1 MSEGGTEHARVEL
14 AESEGDLLRRVQA
27 GDRVALDQLI
37 DDNLAVVVKIAGRFR
52 HRGLSDRDLIA
63 EGTLGL
69 IRAARHIVMLPELRF
84 IEVAVWWIQRAIQT
98 AIIEQVSPTE
108 FLRPCGCVQLD
119 HGDDTEHDPS
129 SAT

>member
-108 FLRPCGCVQLD
+108 FLRPCGCAQLD

-129 SAT
+129 SGT